1 MPSGTLELRCQKLQS
16 LPTAALYLLAI
27 TFQLKTNMFGPI
39 LAREWMVSP
48 RRLSFYVQRAT
59 FVIVLFSLVCTAWA
73 LMAGIQQVRN
83 LGDLS
88 RFGSMVFQI
97 VLPLELIVT
106 MFLAAVAAA
115 SVVSQEKDRR
125 TLILLLLTRLSSF
138 EIVLGKLTSSLIGSA
153 NLVFAAFPL
162 LLVISL
168 LGGVSV
174 SQVVLGTAIVAVT
187 TFWCAAL
194 SNLFAFWREKT
205 FQTLA
210 LTMLAITS
218 WLVFCE
224 AIAAGTFS
232 GVPAELAEIL
242 SPVRALWAVCQPIS
256 PSRWSFVPGGAA
268 TIHCVLA
275 VLVGCLACTIS
286 VLRLRVWNPSRQ
298 VQVHTPEPDE
308 TYDALSPTSEARVAD
323 KRSWK
328 VRAPRRMWN
337 NPVLWREMCTW
348 AYGRKLMIIRLS
360 YLLLFAAAVAA
371 LFWSVSSGVALQRS
385 RLSDELIP
393 ISARILAPFFAI
405 SLVMINALAVNSIT
419 NERDGQALDLL
430 LATQIT
436 PMQFLIGKLF
446 GVLYVTKEMVILPI
460 ALVTYLW
467 TQGGIDSENLLFTIG
482 SLIVMNA
489 FATMLGIHCGMI
501 YSQSRTAIGTSLGTL
516 FFLFLGIVTCMMI
529 MMSFRG
535 SFARQLPPFLAIIL
549 GGGTGLFVA
558 MGSRNPSPAIALAS
572 FGLPFLTFFAIT
584 SFILRDQELTVFS
597 VIVTAYGFATAAMI
611 VPALS
616 EFDFQLGRASGVDE
630 DG

>member
-1 MPSGTLELRCQKLQS
+1 
-16 LPTAALYLLAI
+16 
-27 TFQLKTNMFGPI
+27 MFGPI
-39 LAREWMVSP
+39 LAREWMVAP
-48 RRLSFYVQRAT
+48 RRASFYVQRAT
-59 FVIVLFSLVCTAWA
+59 FVVVLFSLVCTAWA

-97 VLPLELIVT
+97 VMPLELIVT

-115 SVVSQEKDRR
+115 SAVSQEKDRR
-125 TLILLLLTRLSSF
+125 TLILLLLTRLNSS
-138 EIVLGKLTSSLIGSA
+138 EIVLGKLTSSLIGIA
-153 NLVFAAFPL
+153 NLIFAALPL

-174 SQVVLGTAIVAVT
+174 AQVLLGTLIVLVT
-187 TFWCAAL
+187 SFWCAAL

-210 LTMLAITS
+210 LTMLAITG
-218 WLVFCE
+218 WLVMCE
-224 AIAAGTFS
+224 AIAAGMVVQIS
-232 GVPAELAEIL
+232 PAWAEVL
-242 SPVRALWAVCQPIS
+242 SPARALWGVCQPLS
-256 PSRWSFVPGGAA
+256 QSAWGSVPGGAA
-268 TIHCVLA
+268 TLYSVLA
-275 VLVGCLACTIS
+275 IFAGCLWCFIS
-286 VLRLRVWNPSRQ
+286 VMRLRVWNPSRQ
-298 VQVHTPEPDE
+298 LRVQTPEPDE
-308 TYDALSPTSEARVAD
+308 VYDALSPTSAERVAD

-328 VRAPRRMWN
+328 VRAPRKMWN

-348 AYGRKLMIIRLS
+348 AYGRKLLIIRLS
-360 YLLLFAAAVAA
+360 YLLLFAAAVGA
-371 LFWSVSSGVALQRS
+371 LYWSVSSGVALQRS
-385 RLSDELIP
+385 RLADELIP

-436 PMQFLIGKLF
+436 PSQFLIGKLF
-446 GVLYVTKEMVILPI
+446 GVLYVTKEMVVLPM
-460 ALVTYLW
+460 ALAGYLW
-467 TQGGIDSENLLFTIG
+467 SQGGIDTENLVFTIG
-482 SLIVMNA
+482 CLVVMDV
-489 FATMLGIHCGMI
+489 FAAMLGIHCGMI

-516 FFLFLGIVTCMMI
+516 FFLFLGVVTCMMI

-558 MGSRNPSPAIALAS
+558 LGSRNPSPAIALAS

-597 VIVTAYGFATAAMI
+597 VIVAAYGFATTAMV

-616 EFDFQLGRASGVDE
+616 EFDFELGRASGVDE

>member
-1 MPSGTLELRCQKLQS
+1 
-16 LPTAALYLLAI
+16 
-27 TFQLKTNMFGPI
+27 MFGPI
-39 LAREWMVSP
+39 LAREWMVAP
-48 RRLSFYVQRAT
+48 RRASFYVQRAT
-59 FVIVLFSLVCTAWA
+59 FVLVLFSLVCTAWA

-97 VLPLELIVT
+97 VMPLELIVT
-106 MFLAAVAAA
+106 MFLAAVTAA
-115 SVVSQEKDRR
+115 SAVSQEKDRR
-125 TLILLLLTRLSSF
+125 TLILLLLTRLSSS
-138 EIVLGKLTSSLIGSA
+138 EIVLGKLTSSLIGIA
-153 NLVFAAFPL
+153 NLIFAALPL

-168 LGGVSV
+168 LGGVSI
-174 SQVVLGTAIVAVT
+174 SQVLLGTLIVAVT
-187 TFWCAAL
+187 SFWCAAL

-210 LTMLAITS
+210 LTMLAITG
-218 WLVFCE
+218 WLVMCE
-224 AIAAGTFS
+224 AIAAGMIAQ
-232 GVPAELAEIL
+232 VAPAWAEVL
-242 SPVRALWAVCQPIS
+242 SPVRALWGVCQPLS
-256 PSRWSFVPGGAA
+256 QSSWSSVPGGAA
-268 TIHCVLA
+268 TIYSLLA
-275 VLVGCLACTIS
+275 GAAGCLWCVIS
-286 VLRLRVWNPSRQ
+286 IIRLRVWNPSRQ
-298 VQVHTPEPDE
+298 LRVQTPEPDE
-308 TYDALSPTSEARVAD
+308 VYDALSPTSAEKVAD

-328 VRAPRRMWN
+328 VRAPRKMWN

-348 AYGRKLMIIRLS
+348 AYGRKLLIIRLS
-360 YLLLFAAAVAA
+360 YLLLFAAAVGA
-371 LFWSVSSGVALQRS
+371 LYWSVSSGAALQRS
-385 RLSDELIP
+385 RLADELIP

-436 PMQFLIGKLF
+436 PAQFLIGKLF
-446 GVLYVTKEMVILPI
+446 GVLYVTKEMVLLPI
-460 ALVTYLW
+460 ALAGYLW
-467 TQGGIDSENLLFTIG
+467 SQGGIDTENLLFTVG
-482 SLIVMNA
+482 SLVVMDVFSA
-489 FATMLGIHCGMI
+489 MLGIHCGMI

-558 MGSRNPSPAIALAS
+558 LGSRNPSPAIALAS

-597 VIVTAYGFATAAMI
+597 VIVAAYGFATTAMI

-616 EFDFQLGRASGVDE
+616 EFDFELGRASGVDE

>member
-1 MPSGTLELRCQKLQS
+1 
-16 LPTAALYLLAI
+16 
-27 TFQLKTNMFGPI
+27 MFGPI

-48 RRLSFYVQRAT
+48 RRASFYVQRAT

-97 VLPLELIVT
+97 VMPLELIVT
-106 MFLAAVAAA
+106 MFLAAVTAA
-115 SVVSQEKDRR
+115 SAVSQEKDRR
-125 TLILLLLTRLSSF
+125 TLILLLLTRLTSS
-138 EIVLGKLTSSLIGSA
+138 EIVLGKLTSSLIGIA

-162 LLVISL
+162 LLVITL

-174 SQVVLGTAIVAVT
+174 QQVALGTLIVLVT
-187 TFWCAAL
+187 SFWCAAL

-210 LTMLAITS
+210 LTLLAITG
-218 WLVFCE
+218 WLAICE
-224 AIAAGTFS
+224 AIAS
-232 GVPAELAEIL
+232 GIVPQISANWAEVL
-242 SPVRALWAVCQPIS
+242 SPVRALWTVCQPIS
-256 PSRWSFVPGGAA
+256 QSNWNSVPGGAA
-268 TIHCVLA
+268 TVYSIFAVLA
-275 VLVGCLACTIS
+275 GAIYCVIS
-286 VLRLRVWNPSRQ
+286 VGRLRVWNPSRQ
-298 VQVHTPEPDE
+298 VRMQTPEPDE
-308 TYDALSPTSEARVAD
+308 VYDALSPNSAENAAD

-328 VRAPRRMWN
+328 VRAPRKMWN

-348 AYGRKLMIIRLS
+348 AYGRKLLIIRLS
-360 YLLLFAAAVAA
+360 YLLLFVAAVGA
-371 LFWSVSSGVALQRS
+371 LYWSVSSGVALQRS
-385 RLSDELIP
+385 RLADELVP

-436 PMQFLIGKLF
+436 PSQFLIGKLF
-446 GVLYVTKEMVILPI
+446 GVLYVTKEMVVLPI
-460 ALVTYLW
+460 ALVSYLW
-467 TQGGIDSENLLFTIG
+467 SQGGIDTENLIFTIG
-482 SLIVMNA
+482 CLLVMVV
-489 FATMLGIHCGMI
+489 FAAMLGIHCGMI
-501 YSQSRTAIGTSLGTL
+501 YSQSRKAIGTSLGTL

-529 MMSFRG
+529 MISFRG

-558 MGSRNPSPAIALAS
+558 LGSRNPSPAIALAS

-597 VIVTAYGFATAAMI
+597 VIVAAYGFATAAMI

-616 EFDFQLGRASGVDE
+616 EFDFELGRSSGVDE